1 MMGMQLPDIN
11 LDAITDPAAR
21 QIIGQLL
28 NVIETLHA
36 EVVQLRAENQQLRDE
51 LARLKG
57 GSGKPDLTPPTPPA
71 PPRDHSSERE
81 RHTPKPRQKGR
92 KLGILVPTRTQR
104 CVVDPATLPPDAIHH
119 DTVEV
124 IVQDLI
130 LQPDII
136 RFVREVWYVPSS
148 GATITAPLP
157 AGYHGEFGPHIQA
170 LTLTLGH
177 GAHVSQPSL
186 LTFFQDATIAI
197 GKGTIAR
204 WLRDHRTTWRAD
216 AQAIHQAG
224 LASTEWQA
232 TDQTGTRVDGQNETC
247 HVLGNPLFTIYQTRP
262 GGTRQDVLAVLWG
275 QEPVFR
281 LNADALAW
289 LSATC
294 ISRALL
300 TQIAAALPWDTD
312 LSATDLTRQL
322 DGAGVSLG
330 PVQRQQVWD
339 ALAIAAY
346 HAQTAVPIVRCLLSD
361 DASVYHL
368 LTDEHA
374 LCWIHDARH
383 YAKLTPIVPAHREV
397 LTAFRTDYW
406 AFYRQ
411 LLAYRT
417 APTEPERARLRAY
430 FDELFS
436 RRTGYLALDERIAKT
451 WANQELLLLVLD
463 HPDLPLHNNDME
475 LAARRRVRKRDVSFG
490 PQSRAGAQAW
500 DTFQTI
506 IATASKL
513 GVRVYAYFL
522 GRLMAPTT
530 TPTLADHIRER
541 VRLAVCP
548 NPI

>member
-1 MMGMQLPDIN
+1 MGMQLPDIN
-11 LDAITDPAAR
+11 LDTITDPAAR

-57 GSGKPDLTPPTPPA
+57 GSGKPDVTPPTPSA

-119 DTVEV
+119 DTAEV
-124 IVQDLI
+124 IVQDLRV
-130 LQPDII
+130 QPDII
-136 RFVREVWYVPSS
+136 RFVREVWYVPSTNQ
-148 GATITAPLP
+148 TITAPLP

-177 GAHVSQPSL
+177 GANVSQPSL
-186 LTFFQDATIAI
+186 LTFFQDAGIAI

-204 WLRDHRTTWRAD
+204 WLRDHRTTWHSD
-216 AQAIHQAG
+216 AEAIHQAG
-224 LASTEWQA
+224 LASSEWQA
-232 TDQTGTRVDGQNETC
+232 TDQTSTRVDGQNERC
-247 HVLGNPLFTIYQTRP
+247 HVLGNPLFTVYQTRP

-275 QEPVFR
+275 QEPRFR

-289 LSATC
+289 LDATR
-294 ISRALL
+294 INRVLL
-300 TQIAAALPWDTD
+300 TQITAALPWDTE
-312 LSATDLTRQL
+312 LSATDLTRHL
-322 DGAGVSLG
+322 DGAGVTFG
-330 PVQRQQVWD
+330 PQQRQQLWD

-346 HAQTAVPIVRCLLSD
+346 HAQTVVPIVRRLLSD

-383 YAKLTPIVPAHREV
+383 YAKLTPVVPAHRAV
-397 LTAFRTDYW
+397 LVAFRTDYW

-411 LLAYRT
+411 LVAYRT
-417 APTEPERARLRAY
+417 APSEGERARLRAS

-451 WANQELLLLVLD
+451 WANQELLLLVLA

-506 IATASKL
+506 IATATKL

-522 GRLMAPTT
+522 GRLLAPTT

-541 VRLAVCP
+541 TRPAACP
-548 NPI
+548 IPT

>member
-1 MMGMQLPDIN
+1 MQIPDLN

-21 QIIGQLL
+21 QVIEQLL
-28 NVIETLHA
+28 NLLETLA
-36 EVVQLRAENQQLRDE
+36 AENQALRLENQQVRDE

-57 GSGKPDLTPPTPPA
+57 GSGKPDIKPSTPPP

-92 KLGILVPTRTQR
+92 KLGILVPTRTHR
-104 CVVDPATLPPDAIHH
+104 CVVDPATLPPDAIRH
-119 DTVEV
+119 DTTEV

-136 RFVREVWYVPSS
+136 RFVREVWYVPST
-148 GATITAPLP
+148 GVTITAPLP
-157 AGYHGEFGPHIQA
+157 DGYQGEFGPHIQA
-170 LTLTLGH
+170 LALTLGH
-177 GAHVSQPSL
+177 GANVSQPSL
-186 LTFFQDATIAI
+186 LTFFQDAGIAI
-197 GKGTIAR
+197 GKGTLAR
-204 WLRDHRTTWRAD
+204 WLRDYRTTWLSD

-224 LASTEWQA
+224 LASTAWQA
-232 TDQTGTRVDGQNETC
+232 TDQTSTRVDGQNETC
-247 HVLGNPLFTIYQTRP
+247 HVLGNPFFTVYQTRP
-262 GGTRQDVLAVLWG
+262 SGTRLDVLAVLWG
-275 QEPVFR
+275 QEPRFR

-289 LSATC
+289 LDATR
-294 ISRALL
+294 ISTTLL
-300 TQIAAALPWDTD
+300 TQIGAALPWDTD
-312 LSATDLTRQL
+312 LSAAALTRQVEA
-322 DGAGVSLG
+322 AGVSLG
-330 PVQRQQVWD
+330 PVQHQQVWD

-346 HAQTAVPIVRCLLSD
+346 HAQTTVPIVRRLLSD
-361 DASVYHL
+361 DAAVYHL
-368 LTDEHA
+368 LTDTHA
-374 LCWIHDARH
+374 LCWVHDGRH
-383 YAKLTPIVPAHREV
+383 YAKLSPVVPQHQRL

-411 LLAYRT
+411 LVAYRT
-417 APTEPERARLRAY
+417 VPTEPERARLRAR
-430 FDELFS
+430 FDALFS

-451 WANQELLLLVLD
+451 WANQELLLVVLD

-506 IATASKL
+506 IATATKL

-522 GRLMAPTT
+522 GRLMAPAT

-541 VRLAVCP
+541 ARPVVCP
-548 NPI
+548 NPT

>member
-1 MMGMQLPDIN
+1 
-11 LDAITDPAAR
+11 
-21 QIIGQLL
+21 
-28 NVIETLHA
+28 
-36 EVVQLRAENQQLRDE
+36 
-51 LARLKG
+51 
-57 GSGKPDLTPPTPPA
+57 
-71 PPRDHSSERE
+71 
-81 RHTPKPRQKGR
+81 
-92 KLGILVPTRTQR
+92 
-104 CVVDPATLPPDAIHH
+104 
-119 DTVEV
+119 
-124 IVQDLI
+124 
-130 LQPDII
+130 
-136 RFVREVWYVPSS
+136 
-148 GATITAPLP
+148 
-157 AGYHGEFGPHIQA
+157 

-177 GAHVSQPSL
+177 GATVSQPSL
-186 LTFFQDATIAI
+186 LTFFQDAGIAI

-204 WLRDHRTTWRAD
+204 WLRDHRSTWRSD
-216 AQAIHQAG
+216 AEAIHQAG
-224 LASTEWQA
+224 LASTDWQA
-232 TDQTGTRVDGQNETC
+232 TDQTSTRVDGQNETC
-247 HVLGNPLFTIYQTRP
+247 HVLGNPLFTVYQTRP

-275 QEPVFR
+275 QEPRFR

-289 LSATC
+289 LSATR
-294 ISRALL
+294 INRVLL
-300 TQIAAALPWDTD
+300 TQIAAALPWDSE
-312 LSATDLTRQL
+312 LSATDLTRHL

-330 PVQRQQVWD
+330 PQHRQQVGD

-346 HAQTAVPIVRCLLSD
+346 HAQTVVPIVRRLLSD

-383 YAKLTPIVPAHREV
+383 YAKLTPIVPAHRER
-397 LTAFRTDYW
+397 LAAFRTDYW

-411 LLAYRT
+411 LVAYRM
-417 APTEPERARLRAY
+417 APTEPERTRLHAR

-451 WANQELLLLVLD
+451 SANQELLLLVLD

-506 IATASKL
+506 IATATKL

-522 GRLMAPTT
+522 GRLMAPAI

-541 VRLAVCP
+541 TLPATCP
-548 NPI
+548 NPT